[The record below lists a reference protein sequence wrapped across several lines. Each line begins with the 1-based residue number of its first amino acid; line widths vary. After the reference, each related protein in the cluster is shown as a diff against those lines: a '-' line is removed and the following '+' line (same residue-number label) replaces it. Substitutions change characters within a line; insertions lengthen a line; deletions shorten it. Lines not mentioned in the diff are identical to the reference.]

1 MPSPW
6 IWDEATHR
14 YRNAETGR
22 FIGYKT
28 MVGLRDRF
36 VDAQK
41 KRAGALADQLASGA
55 IDVYDWQRAME
66 DEIKTTYIDQYILGH
81 GGRNT
86 MTPSDWG
93 RLGAETRKQ
102 YGYLGRFT
110 QQVLAGEL
118 TDEEGNL
125 KPDALRAR
133 AELYIEGSTGAYERG
148 RALGMGLPELPAYPG
163 DGSTDCLVACRCSW
177 RIEEV
182 HDDDGH
188 LIGWDCYW
196 QAEGDA
202 GTCATCG
209 ERARTWNPLRIMRP
223 GF

>member
-6 IWDEATHR
+6 IWDKATHR
-14 YRNAETGR
+14 YRNVKTGR
-22 FIGYKT
+22 FIGYNT
-28 MVGLRDRF
+28 MLSLRDRF

-41 KRAGALADQLASGA
+41 ERVDALADQLASGA
-55 IDVYDWQRAME
+55 IDVYDWQRAMR

-93 RLGAETRKQ
+93 RLGAEMRKQ
-102 YGYLGRFT
+102 YGYLGRFAS
-110 QQVLAGEL
+110 QIEAGEF
-118 TDEEGNL
+118 TDDEGNVRI
-125 KPDALRAR
+125 DALRAR
-133 AELYIEGSTGAYERG
+133 AQLYIEGSTGAYERG

-163 DGSTDCLVACRCSW
+163 SGDSECLVNCRCAW

-182 HDDDGH
+182 RDDDGN

-196 QAEGDA
+196 ITRGDA
-202 GTCATCG
+202 GTCPTCAQRG
-209 ERARTWNPLRIMRP
+209 RQWSPLRVMRNRM
-223 GF
+223 